1 MKEAVYVLLGA
12 AFTIAAAWAA
22 GRWLLARLRIDFLHR
37 EEERAFA
44 FLLGSALL
52 SQGVFALAAAQ
63 ILYKGTLLALGLAAL
78 AAGARRSTAP
88 RFPALPRAWVWSAA
102 PVFTLFSLLYVTH
115 AMAPE
120 MSPDGSAYHLGLV
133 SRYYREH
140 GFPAIT
146 TNIYANLSQGV
157 EMLFLFAWPWGKH
170 SAAALTHLAFL
181 YALASLV
188 LSYGRRF
195 GFPLAGAG
203 AAALVW
209 LSPVAALDAASA
221 YNDVAVAAIVFG
233 MFYLLQVWRTARH
246 ASLLI
251 AVGMLAGFAFAAKYT
266 AFVALIYALG
276 IVAFELW
283 RTRWLVRS
291 LVTVSAIAALWIAP
305 WLLKNAIVVG
315 NPVSPFANRV
325 FRNPYVHVAFEEF
338 YRQHM
343 RNYDFLQSHWDIPL
357 EVTVRGQALC
367 GLLGPVFLLAPLALL
382 AWRRP
387 HGRALLSAAALFG
400 SIYVT
405 NIGTRFLLMAVPFVA
420 LGMAAMLAQRRALLA
435 VVLAMHAASA
445 WPDLM
450 KLYCHEYA
458 WRLDR
463 IQWKAALRIESQDGF
478 LARKWPSYNV
488 ARLIDAVT
496 PPNARVFSFSQTS
509 EAYTT
514 RDVLVSFQSAEGT
527 VLRNILWSPLYPDM
541 QPTRHQH
548 FFFPPRSRRRLRV
561 LQSAAAGPDDHFGIH
576 ELRFYH
582 QGRELPRDPQW
593 RLRAWPNPWNVQD
606 AFDGSP
612 VTRWASWE
620 KLWPGMFIEVDFGR
634 DATIDRVT
642 VEGSP
647 ETGRSQVH
655 LDFAPELAPV
665 EQEAPRPLGLRR
677 EAVEVLR
684 ARGVTHVL
692 IADTDFGHEDYHARR
707 DEWGLVELGER
718 NGVRLYALR

>member
-1 MKEAVYVLLGA
+1 MKEAAYVLFGA

-22 GRWLLARLRIDFLHR
+22 GRWMLARLRIDFPYR
-37 EEERAFA
+37 EEERAFS

-52 SQGVFALAAAQ
+52 SQGVFVLAAAHV
-63 ILYKGTLLALGLAAL
+63 LYKGTLLALGVAAL
-78 AAGARRSTAP
+78 ALGARRSNA
-88 RFPALPRAWVWSAA
+88 RCFPALPRLWVWLAA
-102 PVFTLFSLLYVTH
+102 PAFTLFSLLYVSH

-140 GFPAIT
+140 GFPAVT

-170 SAAALTHLAFL
+170 SAAALTHLGFL

-195 GFPLAGAG
+195 GSPLAGAG

-233 MFYLLQVWRTARH
+233 VYYLLQVWREARH

-251 AVGMLAGFAFAAKYT
+251 AVGALAGFAFAAKYT
-266 AFVALIYALG
+266 AFVALAYALG
-276 IVAFELW
+276 VVAWQLW
-283 RTRWLVRS
+283 RTHWMIRS
-291 LVTVSAIAALWIAP
+291 VVTVAAVAAFWIAP
-305 WLLKNAIVVG
+305 WLVKNAIVVG

-325 FRNPYVHVAFEEF
+325 FRNPYVHVAFEEH

-343 RNYDFLQSHWDIPL
+343 RNYDFLKSHWDIPL

-387 HGRALLSAAALFG
+387 HGRTLLAAAALFG
-400 SIYVT
+400 SIYVS

-420 LGMAAMLAQRRALLA
+420 LGMGAVFAQRP
-435 VVLAMHAASA
+435 VVLGFVLTVHAASS

-463 IQWKAALRIESQDGF
+463 IQWKAALRIESQEGF

-496 PPNARVFSFSQTS
+496 PPRGRVFSFAQTA

-514 RDVLVSFQSAEGT
+514 REVIVSFQSAEGT
-527 VLRNILWSPLYPDM
+527 VLRNILWAPLYEDM
-541 QPTRHQH
+541 QPTRLQH
-548 FFFPPRSRRRLRV
+548 FFFPVRSLRRVRV
-561 LQSAAAGPDDHFGIH
+561 VQTAAAGPDDHFGVH
-576 ELRFYH
+576 ELRFFH
-582 QGRELPRDPQW
+582 QGREVPRDPRW

-620 KLWPGMFIEVDFGR
+620 KLWPSMFIEVDFG
-634 DATIDRVT
+634 DDVTIDRVT

-647 ETGRSQVH
+647 ETGRSQVR

-665 EQEAPRPLGLRR
+665 EQEAARPLGLRR

-684 ARGVTHVL
+684 TRGITHVL
-692 IADTDFGHEDYHARR
+692 VADTDFGHEDYESRR

>member
-1 MKEAVYVLLGA
+1 MKEAVYVLFGA

-22 GRWLLARLRIDFLHR
+22 GRWMLARLRIDFLYR

-44 FLLGSALL
+44 FLLGSAVL

-63 ILYKGTLLALGLAAL
+63 VLYKGTLLALGVVAL
-78 AAGARRSTAP
+78 AGGARRSKAP
-88 RFPALPRAWVWSAA
+88 NLPALPRIWVWASV
-102 PVFTLFSLLYVTH
+102 PVFILFSLLYVSH

-140 GFPAIT
+140 GFPVIT
-146 TNIYANLSQGV
+146 TNIYASLSQGV

-170 SAAALTHLAFL
+170 SAAALTHLTFL

-195 GFPLAGAG
+195 GFPLASLG

-221 YNDVAVAAIVFG
+221 YNDVAVAAITFG
-233 MFYLLQVWRTARH
+233 VYYLLQVWREARH

-251 AVGMLAGFAFAAKYT
+251 AVGALAGFAFAAKYT
-266 AFVALIYALG
+266 AFVALVYALG
-276 IVAFELW
+276 IVTWQLW
-283 RTRWLVRS
+283 RTRWVFRS
-291 LVTVSAIAALWIAP
+291 VATVAAVAAFWIAP
-305 WLLKNAIVVG
+305 WLVKNAIVVS

-325 FRNPYVHVAFEEF
+325 FRNPYVHVAFEEH

-343 RNYDFLQSHWDIPL
+343 QNYDFLKSHWDIPL

-387 HGRALLSAAALFG
+387 HGRALLAAAALFG

-405 NIGTRFLLMAVPFVA
+405 NIGTRFLLMAVPLVS
-420 LGMAAMLAQRRALLA
+420 LGMGLVIAQRPALLA
-435 VVLAMHAASA
+435 VALAAHAASA

-496 PPNARVFSFSQTS
+496 PPRARVFSFSQTA

-514 RDVLVSFQSAEGT
+514 REVMVSFQSAEGT
-527 VLRNILWSPLYPDM
+527 VLRGILWAPLYADM

-548 FFFPPRSRRRLRV
+548 FFFPARTLRRARV
-561 LQSAAAGPDDHFGIH
+561 VQSTPAGPDDHFGVH

-582 QGRELPRDPQW
+582 QGRELPRDSRW

-606 AFDGSP
+606 AFDASP

-620 KLWPGMFIEVDFGR
+620 KLAPGMFIEVDFGE
-634 DATIDRVT
+634 DVTIDRVT
-642 VEGSP
+642 VESSP
-647 ETGRSQVH
+647 ETGRSQVR
-655 LDFAPELAPV
+655 LDFAPDLAPV
-665 EQEAPRPLGLRR
+665 EQEAARPLGLRR

-684 ARGVTHVL
+684 ERGITHAL
-692 IADTDFGHEDYHARR
+692 IADNDFGHEDYQTRR